1 VFDPAAMDNARK
13 AHPELNYGT
22 SAFDVARGADVVVLL
37 TEWTEFR
44 QIAPEAM
51 AEVVG
56 ARRIF
61 DGRHAL
67 DSAAWRA
74 AGWEYKALGR
84 P

>member
-1 VFDPAAMDNARK
+1 
-13 AHPELNYGT
+13 
-22 SAFDVARGADVVVLL
+22 VVVLL

-44 QIAPEAM
+44 EIAPEAM
-51 AEVVG
+51 AAVVG
-56 ARRIF
+56 KQRIF